1 MICLE
6 SSHPWVTVR
15 SNGSAA
21 TVSESRESAQESS
34 SVSTEGS
41 ENYQKLE
48 DGDLYD
54 WYTTIEWRLQQ
65 QSDYQMSLHKP
76 GILVNG
82 TSRLGMRSMLVN
94 VIIFDV
100 AHPISISND
109 CN

>member
-1 MICLE
+1 M
-6 SSHPWVTVR
+6 R

-54 WYTTIEWRLQQ
+54 
-65 QSDYQMSLHKP
+65 
-76 GILVNG
+76 
-82 TSRLGMRSMLVN
+82 
-94 VIIFDV
+94 
-100 AHPISISND
+100 
-109 CN
+109 